1 MYLNERNYTL
11 NTENTDSLINRGLS
25 FNIRDINNELSN
37 LFRRYSMSID
47 KLNGNYLFGN
57 TTVKQIQDDDGIGVK
72 YSKGAL
78 TFKNKIDPI
87 QYLISNRNQIYQ
99 TLGIESP
106 SEIYK
111 NRRNAN
117 KVYDYILE
125 LQSKFDIGNFDDDM
139 QMYISKSDGNDHDL
153 NDIDYWSDYIMN
165 LTWINKLAK
174 SSIMTQENN
183 KDYRIDYLVDDIHK
197 QMTEHIDNYHKL
209 LFNFDKSLYLD
220 KGDTTSENDNSR
232 YIDALNRLNSF
243 DKLSYCFYELFK
255 PIGGTNQKYIKIK
268 METNGTIDI
277 QGVLGLSNCVHVPWE
292 HGSPEYLRSLNTGN
306 QKYEFKLSIPFN
318 DFNSILW
325 WKPDEKEEL
334 AEEEQDNPEGY
345 TPPEEP
351 EKKYRYYKPYE
362 TERFLRW
369 FGSNYIPMLDKETI
383 YKKTICSIP
392 VLSNDVQSD
401 KFYNDSNNILNNP
414 DFAKATIDN
423 STSLSLLN
431 MYPKSTIDIV
441 NKEDGQYLQFVVGG
455 HQ

>member
-1 MYLNERNYTL
+1 
-11 NTENTDSLINRGLS
+11 
-25 FNIRDINNELSN
+25 
-37 LFRRYSMSID
+37 MSID

-57 TTVKQIQDDDGIGVK
+57 TPVKQIQDNDGIGVK

-99 TLGIESP
+99 ALGIESP

-117 KVYDYILE
+117 KVYDYLSK

-153 NDIDYWSDYIMN
+153 NDVDYWADYIMN
-165 LTWINKLAK
+165 LTWVNNLAK
-174 SSIMTQENN
+174 ASIMNLPNN

-197 QMTEHIDNYHKL
+197 QMTEHIENYHKSL
-209 LFNFDKSLYLD
+209 VNFDKSLYLD
-220 KGDTTSENDNSR
+220 KGDVSTDEGNGR

-255 PIGGTNQKYIKIK
+255 PIGGTNQKYLKIK
-268 METNGTIDI
+268 MFTNGTLDI
-277 QGVLGLSNCVHVPWE
+277 QGVLGLSDCVHVPWE
-292 HGSPEYLRSLNTGN
+292 YGSQEYLRSLNTGN
-306 QKYEFKLSIPFN
+306 QKYEFLLTIPFN

-334 AEEEQDNPEGY
+334 SEEEQDNPEGY
-345 TPPEEP
+345 VPPEEP

-369 FGSNYIPMLDKETI
+369 FGSNYIPMFDKETI

-414 DFAKATIDN
+414 DLAKATIDN

-431 MYPKSTIDIV
+431 MSPKSTIDII